1 MNCVWI
7 AFESK
12 EMLINWFL
20 PSMIPFCFVKFL
32 KQKHM
37 VKTHMHIHMN
47 VVIKKGWNM
56 YIICLSVSVQ
66 DNLYK
71 RNKKTSY
78 LVMRNKQITCV
89 KSKYYLPRIKSFSR
103 SSSAVRIKQN
113 YSWKNSQNTKEKG
126 ANIETLLNKVFC
138 FEIMSLEI

>member
-1 MNCVWI
+1 
-7 AFESK
+7 
-12 EMLINWFL
+12 
-20 PSMIPFCFVKFL
+20 
-32 KQKHM
+32 
-37 VKTHMHIHMN
+37 
-47 VVIKKGWNM
+47 M

-66 DNLYK
+66 DNLYE

-103 SSSAVRIKQN
+103 SSNAVRIKQN

-126 ANIETLLNKVFC
+126 ANIETLLNKAFC
-138 FEIMSLEI
+138 FEIMTLEI